1 MTELLEGPAEQ
12 TAEGKVVCGYAHTAQ
27 QMLHGQQQCVTSGLA
42 PVLLLLGVGKGC
54 QHVG

>member
-1 MTELLEGPAEQ
+1 MTELQEGTAKP
-12 TAEGKVVCGYAHTAQ
+12 TAEGKVVDGYSHKAQ
-27 QMLHGQQQCVTSGLA
+27 QMLHEQQQCVTCGLV